1 MSHNTTHLIKTRR
14 FLPLFVTQFLGAFND
29 NLFRTALVT
38 LVTYKMTDIAE
49 GDKSFLV
56 TMALGLFIL
65 PFFLFSATAGQIA
78 DKVNKA
84 RLIQIVKFFEIPIMG
99 LAVIGF
105 SLHNPYFLMGVLFL
119 MGTQSAFF
127 GPVKYSI
134 LPDQLHE
141 NELIGGNGLIEAGT
155 FLAILLGT
163 MLGGL
168 LMQGDNA
175 GLTTI
180 SPALLLIAAIGFVAS
195 LFIKKT
201 KSADANI
208 RIEVNIAKSTMSAIN
223 SARENSKVFL
233 AILGISWFWLV
244 GGVFLSQMPGFTK
257 DVLHAD
263 QTVFTLLLT
272 MFSLGIGIGSILC
285 NKLLKGEINSKYVP
299 VSALLMTIFIW
310 DIASVSS
317 NISASGQLLGFTEF
331 FSNPLSWRIAADLLL
346 FSLCGG
352 IYIVPLYAFMQAKSE
367 VHMRSRIIAANNII
381 NSLFMVVSSVVA
393 IALLGSGIGIPGL
406 FKIVAI
412 ANLFV
417 AIYICKLLPEPVIR
431 GILKAIFKFCF
442 RVEVKGL
449 ENYHACGK
457 RTVII
462 ANHTSFLDAALIAV
476 YLPDKLS
483 FAINTFIAKNPIF
496 KPFLAL
502 VNAFPIDPTNPMATK
517 SLIDEVKR
525 DNKLVIFPEGRL
537 TVTGSLMKIYDGPAM
552 IADKT
557 GADILPIRIDG
568 AARSIFSRL
577 KKKYRLQLFPK
588 ITLTI
593 LPPRKLEVPADIT
606 GRSRRHSAGD
616 HLYDI
621 MSSMMFEGSNI
632 NQSLFESLLEARKIH
647 GGKHV
652 IVNDITRN
660 ELNYNRF
667 ITRSFVLGNK
677 IAKDTENGE
686 YVGVLLPNMIGTS
699 VTFFALQAFGRVP
712 AMLNFSTGIKN
723 VCSAC
728 EIAGISNI
736 YTSRKFIETAGL
748 AEMVAAITA
757 QGIKIH
763 YLEDVSRTITI
774 IDKVLGAIAG
784 FGSKYYYC
792 CNVDSNKPAVILF
805 TSGSEGTPKGVVLS
819 HRNLQANRQQL
830 AARIDFNPTDK
841 VFNALPMFHSF
852 GLTGGT
858 LLPMLSGVCVFF
870 YPSPLH
876 YRIVPELVY
885 DTNSTIMFGTDTFLS
900 GYARFANAYDFH
912 SIRYVFAGAEK
923 LKEETR
929 RVWSSKF
936 GVRIFEGYGA
946 TETSPILSTN
956 TPMHN
961 KPGTVGRLMP
971 GISYKLEPVPGIET
985 GGKLVVSGPNVMLGY
1000 LTRDQV
1006 SGIKCQEEK
1015 NQEIKYDCYNPETW
1029 HLKPDTSEYDTGDIV
1044 EIDPDGYITI
1054 KGRAKRFAKI
1064 AGEMVSLTAVE
1075 SYLSDLWPTAHHA
1088 VVSIPDEKKGEQ
1100 LVLVTDMQTATREV
1114 IIAYVKSNGITELS
1128 IPKQIKIID
1137 KVPLLGTGKTDYV
1150 GVKEII

>member
-1 MSHNTTHLIKTRR
+1 MSHNTAHLIKTRR
-14 FLPLFVTQFLGAFND
+14 FLPLFITQFLGAFND

-38 LVTYKMTDIAE
+38 MVTYKITDMADGE
-49 GDKSFLV
+49 KSFLV

-78 DKVNKA
+78 DKINKA
-84 RLIQIVKFFEIPIMG
+84 RLIQVVKFCEILIMG

-105 SLHNPYFLMGVLFL
+105 GLHNPYFLMGVLFL
-119 MGTQSAFF
+119 MGTHSAFF

-141 NELIGGNGLIEAGT
+141 DELIGGNGLIEAGT

-168 LMQGDNA
+168 LMEGDNA

-180 SPALLLIAAIGFVAS
+180 SPALLIIAALGFIAS
-195 LFIKKT
+195 LFIRNT
-201 KSADANI
+201 KSADSSI
-208 RIEVNIAKSTMSAIN
+208 QIELNIAKSTMSAIR
-223 SARENSKVFL
+223 SSRENSKIFL
-233 AILGISWFWLV
+233 SILGISWFWLV
-244 GGVFLSQMPGFTK
+244 GGVFLSQMPSFTK

-263 QTVFTLLLT
+263 QSVFTLLLT
-272 MFSLGIGIGSILC
+272 MFSLGIGLGSILC

-299 VSALLMTIFIW
+299 ISALLMTIFIW

-317 NISASGQLLGFTEF
+317 NIPASSQLLSFKEF
-331 FSNPLSWRIAADLLL
+331 FSDFDSWRIALDLML

-352 IYIVPLYAFMQAKSE
+352 IYIVPLYAFMQSKSE
-367 VHMRSRIIAANNII
+367 VSQRSRIIAANNII
-381 NSLFMVVSSVVA
+381 NSLFMVISSILA
-393 IALLGSGIGIPGL
+393 MSLLSSGTSIPGL

-417 AIYICKLLPEPVIR
+417 AIYICKLLPESIIR
-431 GILKAIFKFCF
+431 AVLITIFKFCF
-442 RVEVKGL
+442 RVEVKGI

-457 RTVII
+457 RTLII
-462 ANHTSFLDAALIAV
+462 ANHTSFLDAALIAI

-483 FAINTFIAKNPIF
+483 FAVNTFIARNPIF
-496 KPFLAL
+496 KPFLSL

-517 SLIDEVKR
+517 TLIEEVKR
-525 DNKLVIFPEGRL
+525 DNRLVIFPEGRI
-537 TVTGSLMKIYDGPAM
+537 TVTGSLMKIYDGSAM
-552 IADKT
+552 IADKS

-568 AARSIFSRL
+568 AALSTFSRL
-577 KKKYRLQLFPK
+577 KKKYRLRLFPK

-593 LPPRKLEVPADIT
+593 LPPRKLNLPQEIT
-606 GRSRRHSAGD
+606 GRARRRKAGD
-616 HLYDI
+616 KLYNI
-621 MSSMMFEGSNI
+621 MSSMMFEGSNLD
-632 NQSLFESLLEARKIH
+632 QTLFESLLEARDIH
-647 GGKHV
+647 GGNHV
-652 IVNDITRN
+652 VVNDITRK
-660 ELNYNRF
+660 ELTYNQL
-667 ITRSFVLGNK
+667 ITRSFILGSK
-677 IAKDTENGE
+677 ISTATEKGE
-686 YVGVLLPNMIGTS
+686 YVGVLLPNMIGTA
-699 VTFFALQAFGRVP
+699 VTFFSLQAFSRVP

-728 EIAGISNI
+728 DIAGIKNI
-736 YTSRKFIETAGL
+736 YTSRVFIENAKL
-748 AEMVAAITA
+748 FEMVSALEA
-757 QGIKIH
+757 QRIKIH
-763 YLEDVSRTITI
+763 YLEDIGKSINI
-774 IDKVLGAIAG
+774 LDKLLGTMAS
-784 FGSKYYYC
+784 FGSKFYYGC
-792 CNVDSNKPAVILF
+792 KVQSNNPAVILF

-830 AARIDFNPTDK
+830 SARIDFNPTDK

-885 DTNSTIMFGTDTFLS
+885 DTNATIMFGTDTFLS
-900 GYARFANAYDFH
+900 GYARFAHAYDFH

-971 GISYKLEPVPGIET
+971 GIHSKLEPVPGIET
-985 GGKLVVSGPNVMLGY
+985 GGKLIVSGPNVMLGY
-1000 LTRDQV
+1000 LLSD
-1006 SGIKCQEEK
+1006 
-1015 NQEIKYDCYNPETW
+1015 NPGKILLTEN
-1029 HLKPDTSEYDTGDIV
+1029 DTYDTGDIV
-1044 EIDPDGYITI
+1044 EFDEDGYITI

-1075 SYLSDLWPTAHHA
+1075 SYLSDLWPDNHHA
-1088 VVSIPDEKKGEQ
+1088 IISIPDEKKGEQ
-1100 LVLVTDMQTATREV
+1100 LILVTDMKTATREA
-1114 IIAYVKSNGITELS
+1114 IIAYVKEHGITELS
-1128 IPKQIKIID
+1128 IPKQIKIVD

-1150 GVKEII
+1150 KVKELIS

>member
-1 MSHNTTHLIKTRR
+1 MSHNTAHLIKTRR
-14 FLPLFVTQFLGAFND
+14 FLPLFVTQFFGAFND

-38 LVTYKMTDIAE
+38 MVTYKMADIAE
-49 GDKSFLV
+49 GEKSFLV

-65 PFFLFSATAGQIA
+65 PFFLFSAAAGQIA

-84 RLIQIVKFFEIPIMG
+84 RLIQIVKFFEILIMG
-99 LAVIGF
+99 LAVVGF
-105 SLHNPYFLMGVLFL
+105 GLHNPYFLMGVLFL
-119 MGTQSAFF
+119 MGTHSAFF

-141 NELIGGNGLIEAGT
+141 DELIGGNGLIEAGT

-168 LMQGDNA
+168 LMEGDNA

-180 SPALLLIAAIGFVAS
+180 SPALLIIATLGFAAS

-201 KSADANI
+201 KSADTDI
-208 RIEVNIAKSTMSAIN
+208 RIEINIIKSTMSAIY
-223 SARENSKVFL
+223 SARQNRKVFL
-233 AILGISWFWLV
+233 SILGISWFWLL

-263 QTVFTLLLT
+263 QGVLTLLLT
-272 MFSLGIGIGSILC
+272 MFSLGIGLGSILC
-285 NKLLKGEINSKYVP
+285 NKLLNGEINSKYVP

-317 NISASGQLLGFTEF
+317 NIPASEQLLSFNEF
-331 FSNPLSWRIAADLLL
+331 FSNFTSWRIAADLML

-352 IYIVPLYAFMQAKSE
+352 IYIVPLYAFIQAKSE
-367 VHMRSRIIAANNII
+367 VANRSRIIAANNII
-381 NSLFMVVSSVVA
+381 NSLFMVISSVVA
-393 IALLGSGIGIPGL
+393 MGLLSSGTTIPGL
-406 FKIVAI
+406 FKIIAI
-412 ANLFV
+412 ANLCV
-417 AIYICKLLPEPVIR
+417 AIYICKLLPEPIVR
-431 GILKAIFKFCF
+431 AVLKAIFKFCF
-442 RVEVKGL
+442 RVEVKGI
-449 ENYHACGK
+449 ENYYACGK

-462 ANHTSFLDAALIAV
+462 ANHTSFLDAALIAI

-483 FAINTFIAKNPIF
+483 FAVNTFIAKNHIF
-496 KPFLAL
+496 KPFLSL

-517 SLIDEVKR
+517 TLIDEVKR

-537 TVTGSLMKIYDGPAM
+537 TVTGSLMKIYDGSAM

-557 GADILPIRIDG
+557 HADILPIRIDG
-568 AARSIFSRL
+568 AALSTFSRL
-577 KKKYRLQLFPK
+577 RSKYRLHLFPK

-593 LPPRKLEVPADIT
+593 LPPRKINISPEIV
-606 GRSRRHSAGD
+606 GRNRRRKSGEQ
-616 HLYDI
+616 LYDI

-632 NQSLFESLLEARKIH
+632 SQTLFESLLEARNIH

-652 IVNDITRN
+652 IVNDVTRG
-660 ELNYNRF
+660 ELNYNQL
-667 ITRSFVLGNK
+667 ITRSFILGNK
-677 IAKDTENGE
+677 IAKETNQGE
-686 YVGVLLPNMIGTS
+686 YVGVLLPNMIGTAVS
-699 VTFFALQAFGRVP
+699 FFALQAMARVP

-728 EIAGISNI
+728 EIAGIKNV
-736 YTSRKFIETAGL
+736 YTSRKFIETAKL
-748 AEMVAAITA
+748 EEMVAAISA
-757 QGIKIH
+757 QGTKVY
-763 YLEDVSRTITI
+763 YLEDLTASINI
-774 IDKVLGAIAG
+774 IDKVLGGIASI
-784 FGSKYYYC
+784 GSKYYYGC
-792 CNVDSNKPAVILF
+792 KVDSNKPAVILF

-900 GYARFANAYDFH
+900 GYARFAHAYDFH

-971 GISYKLEPVPGIET
+971 GITYKLEPVPGIET
-985 GGKLVVSGPNVMLGY
+985 GGKLVVTGPNVMLGY
-1000 LTRDQV
+1000 LLSDNP
-1006 SGIKCQEEK
+1006 GNIKFTE
-1015 NQEIKYDCYNPETW
+1015 NET
-1029 HLKPDTSEYDTGDIV
+1029 YDTGDIV
-1044 EIDPDGYITI
+1044 EFDEDGYISI

-1075 SYLSDLWPTAHHA
+1075 SYLSELWPATHHA

-1100 LVLVTDMQTATREV
+1100 LILVTDLQTATREA
-1114 IIAYVKSNGITELS
+1114 IIAYVKEHGITELS
-1128 IPKQIKIID
+1128 IPKQIKIVD
-1137 KVPLLGTGKTDYV
+1137 KIPLLGTGKTDYV
-1150 GVKEII
+1150 RIKELIG